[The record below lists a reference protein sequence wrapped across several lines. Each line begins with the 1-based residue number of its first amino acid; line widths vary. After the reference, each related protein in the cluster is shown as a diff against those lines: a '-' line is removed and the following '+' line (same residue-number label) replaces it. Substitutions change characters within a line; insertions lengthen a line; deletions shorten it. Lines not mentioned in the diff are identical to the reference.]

1 MCVALGAR
9 AGGRRRK
16 NRLWGF
22 GGLAQYLHFPAIR
35 ERLMMLL
42 NATLL
47 LKQTK
52 YISVVRAY
60 GTLFGPE
67 PCLLRAKDSTS

>member
-1 MCVALGAR
+1 MR
-9 AGGRRRK
+9 YFGRK
-16 NRLWGF
+16 GWGY
-22 GGLAQYLHFPAIR
+22 GGLKIGFWVLEWLAQSLHFSAVR

>member
-1 MCVALGAR
+1 
-9 AGGRRRK
+9 
-16 NRLWGF
+16 
-22 GGLAQYLHFPAIR
+22 
-35 ERLMMLL
+35 MMLL
-42 NATLL
+42 YATLL

>member
-1 MCVALGAR
+1 MRAR
-9 AGGRRRK
+9 ALLYVQGLERSGVK
-16 NRLWGF
+16 IGF
-22 GGLAQYLHFPAIR
+22 GGLAQYLHFPDIR